1 MMKTRIKHSL
11 ASVLAL
17 VLALSMAVPVLAAS
31 PEDPA
36 IIDQSEPVII
46 DGKEYLFCVSG
57 DASLVEAEDE
67 DAEFQYHS
75 PVSATLIVDD
85 VRNYRISLLEDHYQE
100 DGTFKMMWDMGREL
114 TNVSVEV
121 VDADG
126 TPVSDEDAAFTVA
139 MSPGKDKNELPYFTL
154 SAQSVGQHYIRLSA
168 TYQEQTFV
176 RYSQFKVEP
185 KPGINVVDLS
195 ERTDLTIQELNE
207 IIQDEKY
214 PCSSRYVQ
222 AIIILPAG
230 TISAGNDG
238 ETVIH
243 LTRPFSLEGSS
254 IPDSPTEI
262 QGSISIE
269 FTEKPVDS
277 DEYVTVGMQFQNL
290 VLNGAPSGERSSAS
304 GIYGKIAAG
313 NSNISIFDCTIKGFA
328 VGISGTTTSVQ
339 YTTFEDN
346 GIAFL
351 IERSIGSFGNR
362 PTGLYFKDNDIAVQ
376 LGQRGTKYP
385 DGDSFDNPLFR
396 LSVAPLMNCIFQN
409 NGKNFSHSLG
419 GNYRFFMPRN
429 LYLDAAGN
437 VIDPKP
443 GDFEG
448 NGKVSYTPY
457 YKDTDFNANVEG
469 ISYLSAGS
477 PESENV
483 MLNESVTRLAM
494 PDTSTSV
501 EVVTADDH
509 NNLTTLGTWSF
520 SPASFSQDLQ
530 RFSTF
535 SAASL
540 SALSRQNELS
550 TPVLDPTLTVEQI
563 EADLQITV
571 AEQSFPSDYTITL
584 TIPFTGNWDSVSVTH
599 NDQVVSGAVWDEIW
613 GTVTFPVTGSG
624 SYLLSGT
631 YSVTYTDG
639 VSGEEI
645 FADQVYSD
653 LPAGTATPAFLIDG
667 KPGTPSRSGYNF
679 TGWSPAV
686 TDEVTGTVVYT
697 AQWSE
702 IYIPPIRP
710 TDPVEPEEPEEPDET
725 TETVTNPDGSTTT
738 TVTDNTTGT
747 VTETTQYENGVALEI
762 VTSAEG
768 DRDISVT
775 VPSGVTQA
783 TVTIPMDQVGL
794 GTVAVD
800 AATGEVVKQ
809 SIPSESGLSVT
820 LDASAQL
827 IVVDNTKNFADTAAH
842 WAGDAITFVT
852 ARELFNGIS
861 DTTFAA
867 DLPMSRAMLT
877 TVLARLEGV
886 DTTTGSTWYEA
897 GMSWAVEQ
905 GISDGSA
912 PDSDITREDL
922 YTMLYRYAG
931 SPAVSGDLSGYPDG
945 STVSDYAQSAMAW
958 AVETGLCTGT
968 GAGTLDPQGDASRA
982 QVATI
987 LMRFMTL

>member
-1 MMKTRIKHSL
+1 M
-11 ASVLAL
+11 
-17 VLALSMAVPVLAAS
+17 
-31 PEDPA
+31 
-36 IIDQSEPVII
+36 
-46 DGKEYLFCVSG
+46 
-57 DASLVEAEDE
+57 
-67 DAEFQYHS
+67 
-75 PVSATLIVDD
+75 
-85 VRNYRISLLEDHYQE
+85 
-100 DGTFKMMWDMGREL
+100 
-114 TNVSVEV
+114 
-121 VDADG
+121 
-126 TPVSDEDAAFTVA
+126 
-139 MSPGKDKNELPYFTL
+139 
-154 SAQSVGQHYIRLSA
+154 
-168 TYQEQTFV
+168 
-176 RYSQFKVEP
+176 
-185 KPGINVVDLS
+185 
-195 ERTDLTIQELNE
+195 
-207 IIQDEKY
+207 
-214 PCSSRYVQ
+214 
-222 AIIILPAG
+222 
-230 TISAGNDG
+230 
-238 ETVIH
+238 IH

-254 IPDSPTEI
+254 IPDLPTEI

-362 PTGLYFKDNDIAVQ
+362 PTGLCFKDNDIAVQ

-443 GDFEG
+443 GDFER

-520 SPASFSQDLQ
+520 SPAFSSQDLQ
-530 RFSTF
+530 PFSTF

-775 VPSGVTQA
+775 VP
-783 TVTIPMDQVGL
+783 
-794 GTVAVD
+794 
-800 AATGEVVKQ
+800 AA
-809 SIPSESGLSVT
+809 
-820 LDASAQL
+820 
-827 IVVDNTKNFADTAAH
+827 
-842 WAGDAITFVT
+842 
-852 ARELFNGIS
+852 
-861 DTTFAA
+861 
-867 DLPMSRAMLT
+867 
-877 TVLARLEGV
+877 
-886 DTTTGSTWYEA
+886 
-897 GMSWAVEQ
+897 
-905 GISDGSA
+905 
-912 PDSDITREDL
+912 
-922 YTMLYRYAG
+922 
-931 SPAVSGDLSGYPDG
+931 
-945 STVSDYAQSAMAW
+945 
-958 AVETGLCTGT
+958 
-968 GAGTLDPQGDASRA
+968 
-982 QVATI
+982 
-987 LMRFMTL
+987 